1 MEETYFWNFKSD
13 PAAAEKSV
21 NSIQIEMGGFSGFKP
36 IKFLWEP
43 EIQFTLKK
51 VLCLIVA

>member
-13 PAAAEKSV
+13 LAPAEKSL

-51 VLCLIVA
+51 FYA